1 MVKEDNVGSVIVSW
15 DFSHGRDD
23 DILLI
28 GKKPT
33 GQPVQVINAFSGKE
47 ARELRDKLIKR
58 GDKKDG

>member
-1 MVKEDNVGSVIVSW
+1 MVKEENVGSVIVSW
-15 DFSHGRDD
+15 DFGHGGAN

-28 GKKPT
+28 GKKPA
-33 GQPVQVINAFSGKE
+33 GQPVQVINAFSGEE